1 MKSGAQNS
9 HRSPCPLSHPTT
21 NATMSHR
28 FDWTT
33 WIIGYWSWWR
43 VLRIFLL
50 GYGTIA
56 AYGYFL
62 SDRQMFPAPTPSYT
76 DRPDILKLTTSN
88 QQQISALYLNHPT
101 AQYTL
106 LYSHGN
112 GEDLG
117 SIRPHLTKLNQ
128 LGLRIFAYDYRGYG
142 TSQGQP
148 SESATYDD
156 IQTAYNY
163 LTTHLKTPPKKII
176 LMGRSIGS
184 GPSVHLA
191 TQKPVAGLILESAF
205 TSIFRVIIPFPV
217 LPFDKFPNRDRLPQ
231 VRCPVLIIHGTQDS
245 VIPFHHGQTLYETAN
260 PPKTLL
266 TIAGADH
273 NDVSGVGGRQY
284 WQGIQAFQKQLT
296 TPSTS
301 RH

>member
-1 MKSGAQNS
+1 
-9 HRSPCPLSHPTT
+9 
-21 NATMSHR
+21 MSHNP
-28 FDWTT
+28 DWKS
-33 WIIGYWSWWR
+33 WIVGHWSWWR
-43 VLRIFLL
+43 ILRIPPLI
-50 GYGTIA
+50 YGTIA
-56 AYGYFL
+56 AYAYFL
-62 SDRQMFPAPTPSYT
+62 SDRQMFPAPAPSYT
-76 DRPDILKLTTSN
+76 DTPEILKLSTPN

-117 SIRPHLTKLNQ
+117 TIQPHLARLNQ

-142 TSQGQP
+142 TSQGTP
-148 SESATYDD
+148 SETAAYED

-163 LTTHLKTPPKKII
+163 LTTHLKTPPQNII

-205 TSIFRVIIPFPV
+205 TSIFRVIVPFPL

-231 VRCPVLIIHGTQDS
+231 VRCPVLVIHGTQDS
-245 VIPFHHGQTLYETAN
+245 VIPFHHGQTLYTAAN
-260 PPKTLL
+260 QPKIFLP
-266 TIAGADH
+266 IAGADH
-273 NDVSGVGGRQY
+273 NDVSGIGGTQY
-284 WQGIQAFQKQLT
+284 WQGIQTFQQQLPAISTRHRLSPMKKPNPKQG
-296 TPSTS
+296 
-301 RH
+301 